1 MSMSS
6 IHLDMI
12 ERKPSNHES
21 WYWELSEIDKVS
33 QPSNQVL
40 STANFATEVRRC
52 RAEGAALPQ
61 QLIWLQ
67 D

>member
-12 ERKPSNHES
+12 KRKPSNHES
-21 WYWELSEIDKVS
+21 WPCELSEIDKVS
-33 QPSNQVL
+33 QPLNQVL
-40 STANFATEVRRC
+40 STANFAIEVRHY

-61 QLIWLQ
+61 
-67 D
+67 